1 MAPFLAMAKLERVLF
16 ALGLPKE
23 LFHVV
28 YLLAE
33 LLKGDS
39 RVREGDD
46 AGRVSPFAT
55 SIGRIAALT
64 KDKNAAVALNDVN
77 EGGVLMNFF

>member
-33 LLKGDS
+33 LLKT
-39 RVREGDD
+39 E
-46 AGRVSPFAT
+46 
-55 SIGRIAALT
+55 IA
-64 KDKNAAVALNDVN
+64 VC
-77 EGGVLMNFF
+77 EGGRCWSRLSLCYVYWDDCRANKG

>member
-1 MAPFLAMAKLERVLF
+1 MAPFLAIAKLERVLF

-46 AGRVSPFAT
+46 AGRVFPFAT
-55 SIGRIAALT
+55 SIGDDCRAN
-64 KDKNAAVALNDVN
+64 K
-77 EGGVLMNFF
+77 G

>member
-28 YLLAE
+28 YLVAE
-33 LLKGDS
+33 LLKTEIA
-39 RVREGDD
+39 VCEG
-46 AGRVSPFAT
+46 R
-55 SIGRIAALT
+55 
-64 KDKNAAVALNDVN
+64 
-77 EGGVLMNFF
+77 

>member
-23 LFHVV
+23 LFHVVV

-55 SIGRIAALT
+55 RLLGMIAALT
-64 KDKNAAVALNDVN
+64 KYKYAVVGLNNVN
-77 EGGVLMNFF
+77 GGGKTN